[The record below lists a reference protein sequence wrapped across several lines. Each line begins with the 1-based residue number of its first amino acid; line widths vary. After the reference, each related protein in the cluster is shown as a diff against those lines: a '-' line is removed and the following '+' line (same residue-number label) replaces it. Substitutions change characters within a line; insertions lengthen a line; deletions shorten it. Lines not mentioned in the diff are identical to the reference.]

1 MSDIHELVARLGAEE
16 ARARPPADLLA
27 GLDPRR
33 RRADAREAQRRL
45 QDWQRRVLW
54 AAETLASAEGLRR
67 NWLHSGFCLVA
78 LPHTKPAEHGRPHSL
93 KNGAFKL
100 ILTPKPLD
108 TDDEGNPVYAG
119 LPYGSKARLIMVY
132 IQTYAVKHRTRHVVL
147 GDSMTSWI
155 RKLGFDNV
163 SGGERGVINAI
174 NEQAKRISRTEF
186 TMIFEQGNSRV
197 LRDQALVKGLELFA
211 ERAPHQLDLLGGP
224 EAAQQRPQRRPRR
237 YSWVRE
243 IELAEDFYEHLT
255 EHRVV
260 LAEEAIAKLKGSSWA
275 LDAYLWLCYRL
286 RSVEDETPPIS
297 WQQLRQQFAPNLY
310 KGNINVFRTRVME
323 PALRDVQAVYPEA
336 RIVITDKGVVLRP
349 SAPPVPASLTQARLP
364 APV

>member
-1 MSDIHELVARLGAEE
+1 MAEIHDLIARLGPDRAKASLPAEL
-16 ARARPPADLLA
+16 AD

-33 RRADAREAQRRL
+33 RQDAQELARRR
-45 QDWQRRVLW
+45 QDWERRVDW
-54 AAETLASAEGLRR
+54 AAEMLVVEKLRR

-78 LPHTKPAEHGRPHSL
+78 LPHTKPANNSKAYSL
-93 KNGAFKL
+93 KNGTFKL

-108 TDDEGNPVYAG
+108 TDDEGNTIYAG
-119 LPYGSKARLIMVY
+119 LPYGSKARLILVY
-132 IQTYAVKHRTRHVVL
+132 IQTFAIKHRTRHIVL

-163 SGGERGVINAI
+163 SGGERGVITAI

-211 ERAPHQLDLLGGP
+211 ERPHQLDLLGNAP
-224 EAAQQRPQRRPRR
+224 QPARQRRRR

-275 LDAYLWLCYRL
+275 LDVYLWLCYRL
-286 RSVEDETPPIS
+286 RSVEHETPPIS

-310 KGNINVFRTRVME
+310 KGNINVFRTKVME

-336 RIVITDKGVVLRP
+336 NLRISDKGIVLRP
-349 SAPPVPASLTQARLP
+349 SAPPVPISMTQVRLLASA
-364 APV
+364 

>member
-1 MSDIHELVARLGAEE
+1 MAEIHDLIAQLGPDQAKSSL
-16 ARARPPADLLA
+16 PVDYLD
-27 GLDPRR
+27 GLDPKRR
-33 RRADAREAQRRL
+33 QDAREIERRL
-45 QDWQRRVLW
+45 QDWQRRVDW
-54 AAETLASAEGLRR
+54 AADMLAVENLKR

-78 LPHTKPAEHGRPHSL
+78 LPHTRPANNARPHTL
-93 KNGAFKL
+93 KNGTFKL

-108 TDDEGNPVYAG
+108 TDDEGNAIYAG
-119 LPYGSKARLIMVY
+119 LPYGSKARLILVY
-132 IQTYAVKHRTRHVVL
+132 IQTFAIKNKTRHIVL

-163 SGGERGVINAI
+163 SGGERGVITAI

-211 ERAPHQLDLLGGP
+211 ERPQQLDLLGTAP
-224 EAAQQRPQRRPRR
+224 PRPQRRRR

-255 EHRVV
+255 ENRVV

-275 LDAYLWLCYRL
+275 LDVYLWLSYRL
-286 RSVEDETPPIS
+286 RSVERETPLIS

-310 KGNINVFRTRVME
+310 KGNINVFRTKVME

-336 RIVITDKGVVLRP
+336 KINITDKGVVLSP
-349 SAPPVPASLTQARLP
+349 SAPPVPTSLTQVRLL
-364 APV
+364 AAS